1 MMKILC
7 SLVVVSLLACTLKAE
22 DAPLLKDDFTVAKF
36 GQRHAARGEWKI
48 AGGTATCT
56 QEDELYKKNKDH
68 GPIIF
73 YEVGYSDATIRF
85 SYKADAAVKSF
96 VFTCNGEGGHVFRF
110 VTTPT
115 GTGFRAFPP
124 SENDHAV
131 IVLGQEKSLPLKPG
145 EWVPVV
151 VSLRGNKAKVKIG
164 DFEKTFENAQITRA
178 KVNFSVGFSYGTLSI
193 KDVMAE
199 K

>member
-1 MMKILC
+1 MKRTFLILC
-7 SLVVVSLLACTLKAE
+7 ALSSFLSAA
-22 DAPLLKDDFTVAKF
+22 DFKDDFTQPKLEH
-36 GQRHAARGEWKI
+36 RRAARGDWKI
-48 AGGTATCT
+48 ADGIARCT
-56 QEDELYKKNKDH
+56 QDDELYKKNKDH

-115 GTGFRAFPP
+115 GTGFRAFSPP
-124 SENDHAV
+124 ENEHAA
-131 IVLGQEKSLPLKPG
+131 IVLGQEKSLQLKPG

-151 VSLRGNKAKVKIG
+151 VGLLGNKAKVMIG
-164 DFEKTFENAQITRA
+164 DFEKTFENAQLTRA
-178 KVNFSVGFSYGTLSI
+178 KVNFSVGFSFGTLSV